1 MTAAT
6 SDAFVFFGATGDL
19 AYKQIFPALQGL
31 VRNDHFDSPIIGVA
45 RSDWNLERLRE
56 RARSSLREHG
66 GIHRKAAD
74 KLCRLLQFVNGD
86 YNDPATFT
94 QLRKC
99 LGRARHPLHYLAIPP
114 SMFQTVVEGLDAAGC
129 AQGAR
134 VVVEKPFGRDLKS
147 ARELNRVLHQFF
159 HEHDIFRIDHYLGK
173 EPVQNLLY
181 FRFANSL
188 LEPIWNRNHIASMQI
203 TMAEDFGIEGRGK
216 FYDEVGAIRDV
227 VQNHMLQVLAL
238 LTMGAPVDRSADA
251 MRDEKLRLFRSM
263 RALEPGDVVRGQFD
277 GYHHEPGVA
286 RNSKVETYAALRIR
300 MDTWR
305 WAGVPFFIRAGKEL
319 PVKCTEVLVRL
330 KNPPQ
335 QVFDKPHNGAVNF
348 FRFQLS
354 PDVVISVG
362 ARVKQPGET
371 MRGHPVELVAHR
383 DIRTA
388 RAPYERLLGDAIE
401 GDSVLFTRDDCVEE
415 AWRVLDPIL
424 GNKVPV
430 HKYERGTWGPKQADA
445 LIADA
450 GGWNDPVVHLPPAK
464 QRAGKK

>member
-1 MTAAT
+1 MTAVK

-19 AYKQIFPALQGL
+19 AYKQVFPALQAL
-31 VRNDHFDSPIIGVA
+31 IRDDHFDLPIIGVA

-56 RARSSLREHG
+56 RARNSLREHG
-66 GIHRKAAD
+66 GIHQKAAD

-86 YNDPATFT
+86 YNDSATFA
-94 QLRKC
+94 QLRKA
-99 LGRARHPLHYLAIPP
+99 LGDAGHPLHYLAIPP
-114 SMFQTVVEGLDAAGC
+114 SMFETVVKGLDAAGC
-129 AQGAR
+129 AHGAR

-147 ARELNRVLHQFF
+147 AQELNRVLHRFF
-159 HEHDIFRIDHYLGK
+159 REHDIFRIDHYLGK

-181 FRFANSL
+181 FRFANAL
-188 LEPIWNRNHIASMQI
+188 LEPLWNREHVASMQI
-203 TMAEDFGIEGRGK
+203 TMAENFGIEGRGK

-263 RALEPGDVVRGQFD
+263 RALGPDDIVRGQFQ
-277 GYHHEPGVA
+277 GYRDEPGVA
-286 RNSKVETYAALRIR
+286 KKSTMETYAALRIR

-305 WAGVPFFIRAGKEL
+305 WAGVPFFIRAGKRL

-335 QVFDKPHNGAVNF
+335 QVFDGVDGGAVNF
-348 FRFQLS
+348 FRFRLS
-354 PDVVISVG
+354 PDVVISLG
-362 ARVKQPGET
+362 ARVKKPGEP
-371 MRGHPVELVAHR
+371 MNGHPVELVAHR
-383 DIRTA
+383 DTHTEM
-388 RAPYERLLGDAIE
+388 APYERLLGDAMQ
-401 GDSVLFTRDDCVEE
+401 GDSALFTRDDCVEE

-424 GNKVPV
+424 GDKVPA
-430 HKYERGTWGPKQADA
+430 HKYKPGSWGPKQADA

-450 GGWNDPVVHLPPAK
+450 GGWNDPKVRPPG
-464 QRAGKK
+464 GKES